1 MAGFCDTYDL
11 RSLTTEPTCYKNPE
25 NRTCIE
31 LILANYPRS
40 FQNSCVFET
49 ALADFHKI
57 TVTIIKAS
65 FKRLQSKI
73 INYRDYKRFQ
83 NDVFRGEL
91 LSEFLNVIMKVFQI
105 FLIFARKF

>member
-11 RSLTTEPTCYKNPE
+11 RILTTEPTCYKNPE

-49 ALADFHKI
+49 GLADFHKM

-73 INYRDYKRFQ
+73 I
-83 NDVFRGEL
+83 GEL